1 MKIEFGCGATPT
13 KKGFKTCDIR
23 DVPGVDFVCSA
34 LEIGKHVDAN
44 TVDEIFSR
52 HFFEHLSF
60 GQGKAMLRIWKSILK
75 PSGKCEMILPNMSFH
90 IQQWQRRSSKT
101 ELDHAKAGFWGWQR
115 DEFTDTWDM
124 HKSGYDNETMKD
136 LLEEIGFDNIQ
147 ILNPPN
153 GQHLHAVFFKKG
165 N

>member
-13 KKGFKTCDIR
+13 KTGFKTCDIR

-34 LEIGKHVDAN
+34 LDIGKFVTDN
-44 TVDEIFSR
+44 SVDEIFSR

-60 GQGKAMLRIWKSILK
+60 GQGKVMLDVWKQILK
-75 PSGKCEMILPNMSFH
+75 PGGKCEMILPNMTFH
-90 IQQWQRRSSKT
+90 IEQWQRRRTKA

-124 HKSGYDNETMKD
+124 HKSGYDNEMMKE
-136 LLEEIGFDNIQ
+136 LLVSQGFVDVQ

-153 GQHLHAVFFKKG
+153 GQHLHAVCYK
-165 N
+165 